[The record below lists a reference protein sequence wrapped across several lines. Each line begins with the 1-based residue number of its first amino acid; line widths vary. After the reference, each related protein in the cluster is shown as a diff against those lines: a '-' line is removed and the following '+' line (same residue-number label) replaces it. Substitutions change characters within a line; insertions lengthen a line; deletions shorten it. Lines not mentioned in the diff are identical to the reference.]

1 MIQLGQVHDDQE
13 EATSKTERAGR
24 LEALEQWADTVN
36 ANHLVT
42 VETTAL
48 QAAMVLAEQR
58 TAVEAQLVV
67 AVGDARSREHS
78 WSQIGA
84 MLGVSK
90 QAAQRKYGTC
100 APAA

>member
-1 MIQLGQVHDDQE
+1 M
-13 EATSKTERAGR
+13 SKTDRAGW

-36 ANHLVT
+36 ADDLAT
-42 VETTAL
+42 FDTIAL
-48 QAAMVLAEQR
+48 QAVMVLAEQR
-58 TAVEAQLVV
+58 TAVEAQLVA
-67 AVGDARSREHS
+67 AVGEARPRKHS

>member
-1 MIQLGQVHDDQE
+1 M
-13 EATSKTERAGR
+13 SKTDCAGR

-36 ANHLVT
+36 ADDLVT
-42 VETTAL
+42 VDTTAL
-48 QAAMVLAEQR
+48 QAVMVLAEQR
-58 TAVEAQLVV
+58 TAVEAQLVA
-67 AVGDARSREHS
+67 AVGEARSREHS
-78 WSQIGA
+78 WCQIGA